1 MTASVATRT
10 ATVVLDRELLELA
23 SSLVCLLRNNQVIFL
38 NNAGVR
44 MLGLASADDAIGSPF
59 EEWVVEDYRFLM
71 EAGWELLAEEE
82 FLPLKLSR
90 ADGSVFEAELR
101 VRRVPTDDVFF
112 IEGRDISKFVKSAE
126 ALREREERLQGIL
139 ASVAEG
145 IVTVNDSGRLE
156 SANPAA
162 ERMFG
167 YKRGQMAGMD
177 LSDLMPD
184 DMRDHHQRFF
194 DAYMSGLF
202 PTLMGRLVEGVGR
215 RNDGT
220 TFPMEI
226 SVSEL
231 RHGRH
236 RLFTAILRDI
246 SERKE
251 NEDRIRRLAHHDNL
265 TGLPNRN
272 LLNDRMNHALARA
285 KRHGGRMAVLYV
297 DLDKFKPIN
306 DTLGH
311 EAGDE
316 VLQQFAHRIRDAVDQ
331 MGGDDALLARFGGDE
346 FVILIQDGDVRG
358 SATRLAEKLVA
369 ELGRPIV
376 VQDRQVFLGTSIGI
390 TLFPEDAS
398 GATALMKNGDIAMYQ
413 AKVAGKNCYRFYS
426 RAMDQAV
433 ERRVRM
439 EQELRGAWERGELSL
454 MYQPVFRMADSRIVG
469 AEALLRWQHP
479 ELGMVAPSVFID
491 VAEQSGLI
499 EIIGPRV
506 LRAACAAAARWG
518 GNREA
523 MEPLFVSVNVSPRQL
538 RSGDLPDVVAECL
551 RDTGLPASR
560 LHLELTETAVISDEA
575 HASALLATLHRTGV
589 KVWLDDF
596 GTGFSGLSHLRRVPV
611 DGVKIDRSFI
621 ADMLRDPDDLALTT
635 AIIAM
640 AHSLGI
646 TVVAEG
652 VEKEG
657 QFNLLRERGCD
668 LAQGYWLGY
677 PVTAAEFAQLVA

>member
-1 MTASVATRT
+1 MTASVAART

-23 SSLVCLLRNNQVIFL
+23 SSLVCLLRNNQVTFL

-101 VRRVPTDDVFF
+101 VRRVPTDDIFF

-311 EAGDE
+311 EAGDHVLRE
-316 VLQQFAHRIRDAVDQ
+316 VSER
-331 MGGDDALLARFGGDE
+331 LAACVRSSDTVARVGGDE
-346 FVILIQDGDVRG
+346 FVVVVEEIQRPNEAAV
-358 SATRLAEKLVA
+358 VA
-369 ELGRPIV
+369 RKIVEALSRPVDYHGHPCQI
-376 VQDRQVFLGTSIGI
+376 GASIGVAV
-390 TLFPEDAS
+390 FPDDGNTMEEVCKA
-398 GATALMKNGDIAMYQ
+398 ADIAMYRV
-413 AKVAGKNCYRFYS
+413 KHAGRNGFCFFAGHS
-426 RAMDQAV
+426 
-433 ERRVRM
+433 
-439 EQELRGAWERGELSL
+439 
-454 MYQPVFRMADSRIVG
+454 
-469 AEALLRWQHP
+469 HP
-479 ELGMVAPSVFID
+479 
-491 VAEQSGLI
+491 I
-499 EIIGPRV
+499 E
-506 LRAACAAAARWG
+506 
-518 GNREA
+518 E
-523 MEPLFVSVNVSPRQL
+523 F
-538 RSGDLPDVVAECL
+538 
-551 RDTGLPASR
+551 
-560 LHLELTETAVISDEA
+560 
-575 HASALLATLHRTGV
+575 
-589 KVWLDDF
+589 
-596 GTGFSGLSHLRRVPV
+596 
-611 DGVKIDRSFI
+611 
-621 ADMLRDPDDLALTT
+621 
-635 AIIAM
+635 
-640 AHSLGI
+640 
-646 TVVAEG
+646 
-652 VEKEG
+652 KE
-657 QFNLLRERGCD
+657 
-668 LAQGYWLGY
+668 
-677 PVTAAEFAQLVA
+677 